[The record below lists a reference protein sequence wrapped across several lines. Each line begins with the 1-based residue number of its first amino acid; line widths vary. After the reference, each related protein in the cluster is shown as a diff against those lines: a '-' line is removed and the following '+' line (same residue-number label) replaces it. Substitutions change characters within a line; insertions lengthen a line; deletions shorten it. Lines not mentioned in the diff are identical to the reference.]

1 MKTLSIPVLL
11 FFILLTHLQGQQEP
25 FSLTIVPHSRSS
37 DLAWIDSGKDS
48 TRTFFVILKNNT
60 AKPQAVFEQW
70 NSWGYKTISFQMSLP
85 EGRKVK
91 VTMRDRGFTMNFPA
105 TYVIPAKGY
114 QVFPIVFDQEWSLPT
129 FEKARLTKIKLK
141 AIYSVD
147 STDESTV
154 QKVWVGE
161 VESEA
166 ITVELKHW

>member
-1 MKTLSIPVLL
+1 MKTLWIPILL
-11 FFILLTHLQGQQEP
+11 FLILLTHLQGQEQP
-25 FSLTIVPHSRSS
+25 FSLTIVPESRSS
-37 DLAWIDSGKDS
+37 DSAGISSGKDS

-70 NSWGYKTISFQMSLP
+70 NSWGYKTISFQMTLP
-85 EGRKVK
+85 EGRKVN
-91 VTMRDRGFTMNFPA
+91 VTMHEQAFTRNFPS

-114 QVFPIVFDQEWSLPT
+114 QVFPIVFNQEWALPT
-129 FEKARLTKIKLK
+129 FEKAGLTKIKLK

-166 ITVELKHW
+166 ITVGLKHW